1 MRQTIGVVLLLACG
15 VAYGGPHE
23 DQADALFQ
31 EGKALE
37 KAGNTIEACG
47 KYESA
52 LHLNP
57 NAIGIILNVA
67 LCDQNAKKFA
77 SAYKLFSDARN
88 RAREQNLP
96 EQLKA
101 AEEHLVQVAD
111 NVAHVALAFAEPP
124 TDDTKIVVN
133 NEIVPRDGANDVL
146 VDEGDVGIEVSRPGR
161 VAYAAKISIGK
172 GEHRAISIP
181 ALALPVTMKTGRHA
195 FGMIVTFGGGAIAAT
210 GVVLG
215 LVARSNYNAQFDNGN
230 CSKEAG
236 VLLCNQQGQPK
247 TESARTLGNV
257 GTAIGIG
264 GVVVAGV
271 GAYLWFFG
279 HHDDKLAFVPQVDP
293 QQVGFAA
300 VGRF

>member
-1 MRQTIGVVLLLACG
+1 MRQAIGVVVLLAAG
-15 VAYGGPHE
+15 VAYAGPNE

-31 EGKALE
+31 EGKTLE
-37 KAGNTIEACG
+37 KSGNATAACG
-47 KYESA
+47 KYQSA

-124 TDDTKIVVN
+124 SDDTKIVVN
-133 NEIVPRDGANDVL
+133 NEIVAREGAGDVL

-161 VAYAAKISIGK
+161 VAYATRISIGK
-172 GEHRAISIP
+172 GEHKAISIP
-181 ALALPVTMKTGRHA
+181 ALALPVTVKSGRHT
-195 FGMIVTFGGGAIAAT
+195 FGMIVTFGGGALAAT
-210 GVVLG
+210 GLVLG
-215 LVARSNYNAQFDNGN
+215 LVARSDYNEQFSNGN
-230 CSKEAG
+230 CTKEG
-236 VLLCNQQGQPK
+236 GMLLCNQQGQPK

-264 GVVVAGV
+264 GMVVASV

-279 HHDDKLAFVPQVDP
+279 HRDDKLAFVPQIDP
-293 QQVGFAA
+293 QQIGFAA